1 MSTAVTSTAGFA
13 RAVPSCVP
21 SRARSSAAS
30 DERYPGRAPGAG
42 S

>member
-13 RAVPSCVP
+13 RAVPS
-21 SRARSSAAS
+21 RARSSAAS
-30 DERYPGRAPGAG
+30 DEPYPGRAPGAG